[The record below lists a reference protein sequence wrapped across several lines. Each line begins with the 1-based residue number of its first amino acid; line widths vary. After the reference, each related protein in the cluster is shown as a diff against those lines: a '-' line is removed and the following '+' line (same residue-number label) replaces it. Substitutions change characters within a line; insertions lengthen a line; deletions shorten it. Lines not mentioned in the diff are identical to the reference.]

1 MMIFV
6 WHHQATGPSADQT
19 ATATMVVEF
28 NDLAACQS
36 AGKAMAQS
44 MARYP
49 VGWTCAAKGKKP

>member
-1 MMIFV
+1 MMVFV
-6 WHHQATGPSADQT
+6 WHNGAMGPRADQT

-44 MARYP
+44 MGRYP
-49 VGWTCAAKGKKP
+49 AAWTCAAKGSAK